1 MKTLLRFSVIRA
13 VGAVVIG
20 ILLLKYSEAVLKG
33 LVIVLGVMFLIA
45 GVLSLI
51 GWVNSRRKKPELK
64 ALETGDTMEEF
75 SAPQQSVFPIAGLG
89 SLLLGCIL
97 SMTQTDSY
105 LDWAMYLVGGVLVL
119 GALNTMMNI
128 VAARKMEPVGG
139 WMWLLPLSIVA
150 ASVFAMIRGLVPP
163 EMTTTILGV
172 TALVYAVVELL
183 YSVLFYQI
191 SRRYEKTQAQVRRA
205 SEAASAADSKVVVA
219 TPQ

>member
-13 VGAVVIG
+13 LGAVVIG

-64 ALETGDTMEEF
+64 AFDSGDAVEEETD
-75 SAPQQSVFPIAGLG
+75 APHQSVFPIAGLG

-97 SMTQTDSY
+97 SMTQTDNY

-128 VAARKMEPVGG
+128 VAARKMEPVGV
-139 WMWLLPLSIVA
+139 WMWLFPLAIVA

-172 TALVYAVVELL
+172 TALVYAVVELV
-183 YSVLFYQI
+183 YSVVFYQI
-191 SRRYEKTQAQVRRA
+191 SRRYQRTLVPT
-205 SEAASAADSKVVVA
+205 SKA
-219 TPQ
+219 